1 MSRAQPARIARDDLV
16 RLSQLRSL
24 PNLAKLSLVL
34 GLMTGLTWLAWHTE
48 EVPLRWAAY
57 VALGYLWMSIVTF
70 MHDAGHNTLWPHR
83 WLNTAFGVVA
93 MLPLFASFIA
103 FRQDHYEHHRFNRSP
118 RDPDAF
124 TMGKRGVLDFVLFY
138 AYMAFGAVLSLVHF
152 NLLYPIARFNRRQWA
167 MHLFETAL
175 KVVVYWL
182 VLGYA
187 ARHGVLGRALEVWL
201 WPVFFFSLFNSMRF
215 MAEHYGTPWDAG
227 QMSGTRT
234 ITSNRLHSF
243 FWNNINW
250 HIGHHV
256 YPSVPWYNLVE
267 LHHLLAPQIEA
278 SGALVDK
285 SYLGVCWQALR
296 HGPETE
302 SRLAAALARRANTHG
317 GLKPALQ
324 AQL

>member
-1 MSRAQPARIARDDLV
+1 MSRAQPARIARDDIV
-16 RLSQLRSL
+16 RLSQLRLL
-24 PNLAKLSLVL
+24 PNLAKLSLIVS
-34 GLMTGLTWLAWHTE
+34 LMTGLTWLAWHTE
-48 EVPLRWAAY
+48 EVPVRWLAY
-57 VALGYLWMSIVTF
+57 VALGYFWMSIVTF
-70 MHDAGHNTLWPHR
+70 MHDAGHNTLWPRR
-83 WLNTAFGVVA
+83 WMNTVFGVIA

-152 NLLYPIARFNRRQWA
+152 NLLYPMARFNRRQWA
-167 MHLFETAL
+167 MHLFETGL

-182 VLGYA
+182 ALGYA

-234 ITSNRLHSF
+234 ITSNRVHAF

-296 HGPETE
+296 QGPETE
-302 SRLAAALARRANTHG
+302 TRLARALARRR
-317 GLKPALQ
+317 AL
-324 AQL
+324 